1 MGICQASQN
10 EARIQ
15 ILAQMEPLR
24 FFFLNA
30 TFESSL
36 IRVFFLNFCWSL
48 IPPTQWKNDL
58 KPTKLQRHLSMQ
70 TLFWMMTTMY
80 NNQTRTLYEI
90 DLVFVIT
97 REKRK
102 LFTLLS
108 SVSSSFIGYSSLV
121 KGNHTAFKA
130 NFASFQ
136 SFSSIVRIYMHFN
149 THLIPFSSD
158 YLNCSG
164 TITFGQIFK
173 VWNYRLLL

>member
-1 MGICQASQN
+1 MQFQSFGILIHEFRS
-10 EARIQ
+10 
-15 ILAQMEPLR
+15 LR

-36 IRVFFLNFCWSL
+36 IRVFFLNFWWSL

-70 TLFWMMTTMY
+70 TLFWMMTTMH
-80 NNQTRTLYEI
+80 NKQTQTIYEI

-108 SVSSSFIGYSSLV
+108 GVLSLV

-136 SFSSIVRIYMHFN
+136 SFSSIVRIYLHFN
-149 THLIPFSSD
+149 THWIPYD
-158 YLNCSG
+158 YFRAN
-164 TITFGQIFK
+164 I
-173 VWNYRLLL
+173 